1 MRTLFIRYEGF
12 KKRSDTLAA
21 VLRVGGGREKED
33 EGENCISRTPGR
45 RSEGGKR
52 VRSGMSLALS
62 CESAYGCLYYSMK
75 GCYPF
80 KFANFS

>member
-45 RSEGGKR
+45 RSIMEGLVDHGKEF
-52 VRSGMSLALS
+52 G
-62 CESAYGCLYYSMK
+62 
-75 GCYPF
+75 F
-80 KFANFS
+80 

>member
-12 KKRSDTLAA
+12 KKRSDALAA

-45 RSEGGKR
+45 TWEEMRGRKKSE
-52 VRSGMSLALS
+52 VRYVFGFIL
-62 CESAYGCLYYSMK
+62 
-75 GCYPF
+75 
-80 KFANFS
+80 